1 MAMTRRTWLARCEA
15 ESRAASRARPTSYC
29 FESCVAAMSLAC
41 FVIIDIKSRDDIT
54 MATVTVRNLPAEVHR
69 ALRLRAAAHG
79 VSTEAEIRAI
89 LAQAVRSDGGLRVGT
104 ELRRYAEAIGGV
116 ELEVRRDPA
125 PIEPAFF
132 E

>member
-1 MAMTRRTWLARCEA
+1 
-15 ESRAASRARPTSYC
+15 
-29 FESCVAAMSLAC
+29 MSLAC